1 VAGFLRIVHTESS
14 MGWGGQEIR
23 TLTEAQGFIRRGHHV
38 VVYAAPDARIASEAS
53 RFGVPVVAL
62 PIGRKRLHGIS
73 RLAQRLADDPVDV
86 VNAHSSTDAWLAAL
100 ACEWLRKRRRP
111 APALVRTR
119 HVSIAVPNDRATRWL
134 YRTAS
139 ARVVTTGEA
148 LRAQLI
154 RDNGLDPARVDSVPT
169 GIDDA
174 MFRPRDRDDARRE
187 LGLPL
192 DARLIGIVATLR
204 SWKGHRFA
212 VDAMRALGHRDAR
225 LVIVG
230 DGPQRPA
237 LEAQVDAL
245 HLRER
250 VTFAGQQADVA
261 PWLAALDVFALPS
274 YANEGVPQALL
285 QAMFSSIPCVTT
297 DAGAIAE
304 IARDGE
310 TARIVRRED
319 AAALA
324 QAIDAMLE
332 APDEAARMAER
343 ARAFVVP
350 RYGLAT
356 MLDRMEGV
364 FHEAVGQC
372 NP

>member
-1 VAGFLRIVHTESS
+1 

-23 TLTEAQGFIRRGHHV
+23 TLTEAQGFIRRGHRV
-38 VVYAAPDARIASEAS
+38 VVYAAPDARIAAEAS
-53 RFGVPVVAL
+53 RFDVPVVSL

-73 RLAQRLADDPVDV
+73 TLAQRLGDDPVDV

-100 ACEWLRKRRRP
+100 ACEWLRRRRRP

-169 GIDDA
+169 GIDEA
-174 MFRPRDRDDARRE
+174 RFPPRERGDARRE
-187 LGLPL
+187 LGLPV
-192 DARLIGIVATLR
+192 DVPLIGIVATLR

-212 VDAMRALGHRDAR
+212 VDAMRALRHRNAR
-225 LVIVG
+225 LLIVG

-237 LEAQVDAL
+237 LESQVDAL
-245 HLRER
+245 QLRER

-261 PWLAALDVFALPS
+261 PWLAALDVFVLPS

-285 QAMFSSIPCVTT
+285 QAMFSSIPCITT
-297 DAGAIAE
+297 DAGAIPE
-304 IARDGE
+304 IAHDGD

-319 AAALA
+319 ATGLA
-324 QAIDAMLE
+324 HAIDATLD
-332 APDEAARMAER
+332 APGDAARMAER

-356 MLDRMEGV
+356 MLDRMEAV
-364 FHEAVGQC
+364 FREAVGQC
-372 NP
+372 SA